1 MINQN
6 PHRKSLLSTLR
17 ERKTDKCPPQAEK
30 AQRSQEGKAPVQ
42 GKAGVGAARRQGKQ
56 KLDRLNHRSL
66 EYHFILTTND
76 HEFV

>member
-6 PHRKSLLSTLR
+6 PHRKSLLSTLG

-42 GKAGVGAARRQGKQ
+42 EKGGQGQQDAKANRDWIDLITGVW
-56 KLDRLNHRSL
+56 NIIS
-66 EYHFILTTND
+66 F
-76 HEFV
+76 